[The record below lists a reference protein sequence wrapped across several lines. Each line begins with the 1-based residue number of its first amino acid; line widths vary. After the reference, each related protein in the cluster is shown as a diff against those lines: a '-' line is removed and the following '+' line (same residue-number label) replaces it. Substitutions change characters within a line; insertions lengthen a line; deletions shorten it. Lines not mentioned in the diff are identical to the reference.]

1 MTKMSLNKEKA
12 PPVWA
17 VLGAPLVGVPIMV
30 ALLALTAP
38 KSEPAGELLPGQAV
52 EQIDTPAVDPV
63 SNDSAARLEQGL
75 IEG

>member
-1 MTKMSLNKEKA
+1 MTQMTLNKDKA

-38 KSEPAGELLPGQAV
+38 KGEPAGDLVPAQAV
-52 EQIDTPAVDPV
+52 EQIDTPVVDPV

>member
-1 MTKMSLNKEKA
+1 MTQMPLNKDKA

-38 KSEPAGELLPGQAV
+38 KGEPAGELVPGHAV
-52 EQIDTPAVDPV
+52 EQIDTPVVDPA